1 MLLSGAS
8 MATTRENTHASPRV
22 IGDAVGGAACAIAEL
37 PSRSHEQKEEGRG
50 RGVAWRGCSLRTHI
64 TALTHCP
71 PPLPLPPLS
80 AGVAACAV
88 DVEVRDGDAG
98 CSTQGPGLESQ
109 GADLNDADQ
118 AKCMPCVVM

>member
-8 MATTRENTHASPRV
+8 VATTRENTHASPRV
-22 IGDAVGGAACAIAEL
+22 IGDAAGGTTCAIAEL

-50 RGVAWRGCSLRTHI
+50 VGRGVEGVALP
-64 TALTHCP
+64 ALTYSFDSP
-71 PPLPLPPLS
+71 PPSPAPPLS
-80 AGVAACAV
+80 AGVAACT
-88 DVEVRDGDAG
+88 VEVEVQDRDAG
-98 CSTQGPGLESQ
+98 SGTQGPGLESQ